1 MLQKRRETRWAIFI
15 IGIILINYPIL
26 SSINRSDIVFGV
38 PVTYFYLFL
47 LWLLMIIFTYIM
59 TLKQK

>member
-1 MLQKRRETRWAIFI
+1 MLQKRKETRWAVFM

-26 SSINRSDIVFGV
+26 SIFNRSEIVLGV
-38 PVTYFYLFL
+38 PLTYFYLFL

-59 TLKQK
+59 TIKQK